1 MKTIR
6 EEIYDENGLV
16 QVLYIEVEEDIEQL
30 IIEKEQQLL
39 DMYKDLQVLKN
50 RLESNQ

>member
-6 EEIYDENGLV
+6 EEIYDENGFV
-16 QVLYIEVEEDIEQL
+16 QVRYIEVEEDIQQL

-39 DMYKDLQVLKN
+39 DMYNELQALKM
-50 RLESNQ
+50 RLENNQ